1 MGISS
6 TTSREEIELCTVSGN
21 GFCFLNAVAKSLQAD
36 HGIKIQLSEAIN
48 IIVQHLL
55 ENNQKYVDFHTVSAK
70 RDKLVTNSD
79 MLLNEAMDFFN
90 SRNYN
95 NDVVDLL
102 VIIMADALGV
112 DLYIYQN
119 NRGKIQVLKYLGG
132 PISKPVCLNLH
143 MMI

>member
-1 MGISS
+1 MLIF
-6 TTSREEIELCTVSGN
+6 T
-21 GFCFLNAVAKSLQAD
+21 QY
-36 HGIKIQLSEAIN
+36 Q
-48 IIVQHLL
+48 Q
-55 ENNQKYVDFHTVSAK
+55 K

-102 VIIMADALGV
+102 VTITADVLGL

-119 NRGKIQVLKYLGG
+119 NRGKIQVLKHSGG
-132 PISKPVCLNLH
+132 PSSKQVYLNLH
-143 MMI
+143 MI